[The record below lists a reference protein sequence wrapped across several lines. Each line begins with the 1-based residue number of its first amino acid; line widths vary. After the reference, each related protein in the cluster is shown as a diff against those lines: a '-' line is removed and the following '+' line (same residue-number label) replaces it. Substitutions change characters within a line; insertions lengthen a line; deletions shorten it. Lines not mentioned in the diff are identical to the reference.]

1 MRIALLGLGHV
12 GLAFAQLARR
22 EAGAEA
28 LASILVR
35 RPDAERP
42 PWALPLLTLDPEGVF
57 ESEPHVVVDALP
69 GTEPSRRITGWA
81 LERGIPVVSANKSF
95 VADLLA
101 RSPGIP
107 DRLWFEASVCGGL
120 PLIETIR
127 RGLAGDRV
135 LRVRGILNGTTNF
148 ILGAMEQGMDYPGAL
163 REAQE
168 LGYAETDPSADVS
181 GLDAARKLSILVAL
195 AFAVH
200 MDPAAVERHGID
212 GLDPARLPGAGRI
225 KLVAE
230 ARLHPGGRVLASV
243 RPQRLEPA
251 DFLVRAE
258 GAENAV
264 EIETAC
270 RGVLRFSGPG
280 AGGLPTAASL
290 WADVAQAVGDRVA
303 RVRRLAPAA
312 REDAASRVFGGDV
325 PRRG

>member
-12 GLAFAQLARR
+12 GLALADLARR
-22 EAGAEA
+22 EAGAQVLGA
-28 LASILVR
+28 ILVR

-42 PWALPLLTLDPEGVF
+42 QWARPHLTVDPDRVLEPLPD
-57 ESEPHVVVDALP
+57 VVVDALP
-69 GTEPSRRITGWA
+69 GLEPSHRITQRA
-81 LERGIPVVSANKSF
+81 LDRGIAVVSANKAF
-95 VADLLA
+95 VADHLA
-101 RSPGIP
+101 RLARIP
-107 DRLWFEASVCGGL
+107 DQLWFEASVCGGM

-148 ILGAMEQGMDYPGAL
+148 ILGAMERGMDYPAAL
-163 REAQE
+163 RQAQE
-168 LGYAETDPSADVS
+168 LGYAEVDPTADVS

-195 AFAVH
+195 AFGVH
-200 MDPAAVERHGID
+200 VAPDALARRGID
-212 GLDPARLPGAGRI
+212 RLDPAEFSGGPGAGRI

-230 ARLHPGGRVLASV
+230 AHLHPDGQVTAGV

-280 AGGLPTAASL
+280 AGGVPTAASL
-290 WADVAQAVGDRVA
+290 WADVMQALGTHKADTRAKDRDPG
-303 RVRRLAPAA
+303 VRA
-312 REDAASRVFGGDV
+312 G
-325 PRRG
+325 